1 MGSLLDPLLG
11 DSRQEDVHLV
21 ALFFVVAVVEV
32 TGSMSP

>member
-11 DSRQEDVHLV
+11 DSRQEDVYLV
-21 ALFFVVAVVEV
+21 AFFVCAVVKV